1 MTANQIAVSAVIW
14 AIMARMKAMTVNEL
28 GPPEVLRLQSYP
40 DPVPVADQIHVR
52 IHAIGLNFP
61 EFLQIAGKYQH
72 KPELPFVPGL
82 EAAGDVIGIGPD
94 VTRYAVGDK
103 VVIHGKT
110 GMYADQAVVSENA
123 AIQLPTP
130 FSYAEGA
137 AFWAAYNTAYVCLVA
152 RGQLSAGDRV
162 LIHGAAGGVGLAA
175 VDVAHQVGA
184 EVTAI
189 VGSEDKAAAARALG
203 ADHVINHRDPDSA
216 AKIEAIAGD
225 NGFNLAY
232 DPVGGY
238 AFQQCLEHLAI
249 GGRLLIVGFA
259 GGTIPSTTL
268 AVLRARR
275 CAIIGVRAGEYGRQ
289 DPAAGKAAL
298 DALLDMAEAGR
309 LSPQVYRSMP
319 LADAAAGL
327 RLLDSR
333 QVIGKV
339 VLNP

>member
-1 MTANQIAVSAVIW
+1 MTANQIAVSSVIW

-40 DPVPVADQIHVR
+40 DPVPEADQIHVR

-94 VTRYAVGDK
+94 VARYAIGDK

-152 RGQLSAGDRV
+152 RGRLAAGDRV

-175 VDVAHQVGA
+175 VDVAHQIGA
-184 EVTAI
+184 E
-189 VGSEDKAAAARALG
+189 AATLRRALKDRQWKCQLCPASVRKQLHG
-203 ADHVINHRDPDSA
+203 APIPLGPQPEVGVAPGSRFRGCFVHLITLGNSSVAGHRP
-216 AKIEAIAGD
+216 
-225 NGFNLAY
+225 
-232 DPVGGY
+232 
-238 AFQQCLEHLAI
+238 
-249 GGRLLIVGFA
+249 
-259 GGTIPSTTL
+259 
-268 AVLRARR
+268 
-275 CAIIGVRAGEYGRQ
+275 
-289 DPAAGKAAL
+289 
-298 DALLDMAEAGR
+298 
-309 LSPQVYRSMP
+309 
-319 LADAAAGL
+319 
-327 RLLDSR
+327 
-333 QVIGKV
+333 
-339 VLNP
+339 